1 MLIRSPNIKKILKL
15 LQKRP
20 DSAIFITFPV
30 IKHSDRLLK
39 TEDIPEKMHDISV
52 FFLTFLKNMIYY
64 EEWILQTDAVFRRKF
79 CKKSTSGHRV
89 QKQKNEKTVKK
100 YEKKGGFNLTNRI
113 FQYRFTEFDFTG
125 RVTYKK

>member
-30 IKHSDRLLK
+30 IKRSDRLLK

-79 CKKSTSGHRV
+79 CKKVHRGTGFRS
-89 QKQKNEKTVKK
+89 KKTKK
-100 YEKKGGFNLTNRI
+100 L
-113 FQYRFTEFDFTG
+113 
-125 RVTYKK
+125 